1 MYINTVQKKQN
12 KMGKKKQKINRL
24 ENEVRELRG
33 DIDVMLSKDTRYS
46 DFLNV
51 VMKHKFRKFYED
63 KINSLATVGEN
74 PEELIGIIRE

>member
-1 MYINTVQKKQN
+1 
-12 KMGKKKQKINRL
+12 
-24 ENEVRELRG
+24 LRG